1 MDMERLTQLVER
13 LVTTQNT
20 SMEHA
25 DQRQRDLMQQLLAG
39 RPNEAAV
46 RADKISKLGAALR
59 KSAKIKDFKENE
71 MPIKEWLRRF
81 NLEVTSLRKLQ
92 GIPDDLTREEGIG
105 LFKDMLDFSVIKRL
119 ELVFVARNPVVTW
132 ANIDWEGLSDI
143 LKDEFGPKVSQV
155 GQVLTQF
162 GPQRLKKAEDT
173 SVATFTH
180 KWTEQLP
187 ECMCPTTD
195 AERTLFVDL
204 IRKTM
209 FYLSLNDAYIQKELC
224 DMPGEPSFKEYF
236 DQAVLAEQ
244 KRN

>member
-25 DQRQRDLMQQLLAG
+25 DQRQRDLMHQLMAG
-39 RPNEAAV
+39 RPNDAAV

-59 KSAKIKDFKENE
+59 KSAKIKDFKETE

-119 ELVFVARNPVVTW
+119 EMVFLARNPVVTW
-132 ANIDWEGLSDI
+132 AN
-143 LKDEFGPKVSQV
+143 
-155 GQVLTQF
+155 
-162 GPQRLKKAEDT
+162 
-173 SVATFTH
+173 
-180 KWTEQLP
+180 
-187 ECMCPTTD
+187 
-195 AERTLFVDL
+195 VD
-204 IRKTM
+204 
-209 FYLSLNDAYIQKELC
+209 
-224 DMPGEPSFKEYF
+224 
-236 DQAVLAEQ
+236 
-244 KRN
+244 